1 MSVSQFVCDII
12 QGKSAVSISSKAV
25 KMFKNDLLSTGEV
38 TIRITDPTLTGIK
51 DKGIK
56 LVSPKVNGVEVFE
69 LHELGNGVYA
79 IAFKDNTPPNPN
91 WKYKGGTAK
100 IQVFLEG
107 NETAKANV
115 TFSVKVNVG

>member
-1 MSVSQFVCDII
+1 M
-12 QGKSAVSISSKAV
+12 
-25 KMFKNDLLSTGEV
+25 
-38 TIRITDPTLTGIK
+38 
-51 DKGIK
+51 
-56 LVSPKVNGVEVFE
+56 NGVEVFE